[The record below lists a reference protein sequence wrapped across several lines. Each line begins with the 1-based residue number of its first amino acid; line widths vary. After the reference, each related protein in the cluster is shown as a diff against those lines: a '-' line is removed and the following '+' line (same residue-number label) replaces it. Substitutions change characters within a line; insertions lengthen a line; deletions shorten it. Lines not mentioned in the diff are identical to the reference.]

1 MRALEPRLFPYIW
14 RYSKGDQ
21 IKICAVVLASLPFY
35 FASLDLPKRI
45 VNDAITGK
53 AFSHGEATAPFL
65 ELTVE
70 WPRALGG
77 GATRLFEGFHL
88 DRLELLLGLSTL
100 FLSLVLINGAFKFWI
115 NLQKGILGE
124 RMLRRLR
131 FQLFSL
137 MLRFSPEAQREVK
150 SSETATII
158 RDEVEPI
165 GSFIGDAIVVPVF
178 LGTQAATALA
188 FIMMQNMWLGLAAGG
203 MVGVQMTVIPRLRRE
218 IIRLSRR
225 RQIASRNLAGRVAE
239 VLDGLPAVL
248 LNDTGRW
255 ERAEIGGR
263 LYSLYDLRL
272 RIYRRKFAV
281 KYLNNLLAQV
291 TPFLFYAIGGYFALK
306 GELDIGQL
314 VAVLAAYRDL
324 PPPLKELI
332 DWDQQRLDVEVKY
345 ETVAAHFGPQRLR
358 PAEPDS
364 ERAPPRL
371 GSPLRIEGLVLRD
384 PQGASTVEITDAEV
398 RLPAC
403 LALVPSGPVA
413 QEFARVL
420 AGLQSASSGSIR
432 VGVHDLSTLPRPA
445 HAHRIAYAGVEPV
458 LFPGTVR
465 DNALYGL
472 RIRPLRTNGLDL
484 SKTRINEAVK
494 TGNPCDSID
503 DPWIDYQRL
512 GVRDAGDLDERLL
525 DLLGRL
531 DLGDDL
537 YRFGLGA
544 LSSVA
549 HDTPVG
555 QRMIAAREHLRE
567 HFARSGLADLV
578 IPFSRG
584 CYNDQATVGENLLF
598 GVPRDRTLTDP
609 HRLAG
614 TPLFREALEKV
625 KLLDELDR
633 MGVAIASNLKD
644 IFADVPPGHPLFR
657 RFSLITPD
665 ALPDYLRRLARL
677 PAEGRLSEAD
687 SAAFLALALAYVEP
701 RMRFGL
707 LDQALTKRIV
717 GARGIVQG
725 FMHGDD
731 GCDVESYDPNRINP
745 RSTVLDNLLFGRID
759 TARMHGE
766 AIIQREARAVFR
778 EFDLERPI
786 QRRGLEKEVGN
797 RGQLLTDRVRVRI
810 GLARAILREPEI
822 LVVDRVDEYLER
834 GVETLLDVI
843 GYTLPRASLLASLS
857 AEADPAR
864 FPAQLPLRGTEA
876 RLRNAAE

>member
-1 MRALEPRLFPYIW
+1 MRALEPRLFSYIW

-21 IKICAVVLASLPFY
+21 LKICAVVMASLPFY

-53 AFSHGEATAPFL
+53 AFSHGEATASFL
-65 ELTVE
+65 NITVH
-70 WPRALGG
+70 WPDVLGG
-77 GATRLFEGFHL
+77 GTTQLFEGFQL
-88 DRLELLLGLSTL
+88 DRFELLLGLSTL

-131 FQLFSL
+131 YQLFSL
-137 MLRFSPEAQREVK
+137 MLRFTPEAQREVK

-188 FIMMQNMWLGLAAGG
+188 FIMMQNLWLGLAAGG

-255 ERAEIGGR
+255 ERAEIGDR
-263 LYSLYDLRL
+263 LYNLYDLRL

-291 TPFLFYAIGGYFALK
+291 TPFLFYAIGGVFALK

-358 PAEPDS
+358 PAES
-364 ERAPPRL
+364 ETAAAPPHL
-371 GSPLRIEGLVLRD
+371 GTPLKIEGLTLRD
-384 PQGASTVEITDAEV
+384 PQGGNPVEVGDVEV
-398 RLPAC
+398 PLPGRF
-403 LALVPSGPVA
+403 ALVPSGSVA

-420 AGLQSASSGSIR
+420 AGLQSAPNGLIR
-432 VGVHDLSTLPRPA
+432 IGEHDLSTLPRPA
-445 HAHRIAYAGVEPV
+445 HARRIAYASNEPV

-465 DNALYGL
+465 DNILYGL
-472 RIRPLRTNGLDL
+472 RICPLRTGTLDL
-484 SKTRINEAVK
+484 SRAQINEAVK
-494 TGNPCDSID
+494 TGNPCDSVD

-512 GVRDAGDLDERLL
+512 GVRDAADLDERLL
-525 DLLGRL
+525 DLLVRL

-544 LSSVA
+544 LSSIT
-549 HDTPVG
+549 HETPAG

-567 HFARSGLADLV
+567 LFVQKGLADLV
-578 IPFSRG
+578 IPFARSR
-584 CYNDQATVGENLLF
+584 YNDQATVGENLLF
-598 GVPRDRTLTDP
+598 GVPRDPTLTDP
-609 HRLAG
+609 RRLAG
-614 TPLFREALEKV
+614 TTLFREALEKV
-625 KLLDELDR
+625 QLLDELDR

-665 ALPDYLRRLARL
+665 ALPDYLHRLSRL
-677 PAEGRLSEAD
+677 PDEGRLSEAD
-687 SAAFLALALAYVEP
+687 SVAFLALTLAYVEP

-707 LDQALTKRIV
+707 LDQGLAMRIV
-717 GARGIVQG
+717 GARAVVQG
-725 FMHGDD
+725 MMHGED

-766 AIIQREARAVFR
+766 ALIQREARAVFR

-786 QRRGLEKEVGN
+786 QRRGLDKAVGN
-797 RGQLLTDRVRVRI
+797 RGQLLAERVRVRI
-810 GLARAILREPEI
+810 GLARAILRDPEI
-822 LVVDRVDEYLER
+822 LVVDRVDEHLEH
-834 GVETLLDVI
+834 GVETLLAVT
-843 GYTLPRASLLASLS
+843 GAALPRASLVASLS
-857 AEADPAR
+857 AEADLDR
-864 FPAQLPLRGTEA
+864 FPERLPIRGAET
-876 RLRNAAE
+876 RLRTAAE

>member
-1 MRALEPRLFPYIW
+1 MRPLEPRLFSYIW
-14 RYSKGDQ
+14 RYSKADQ
-21 IKICAVVLASLPFY
+21 FRICAVVLASLPFY

-65 ELTVE
+65 DITVT
-70 WPRALGG
+70 WPRILGG
-77 GATRLFEGFHL
+77 GTTRLFEGFQL
-88 DRLELLLGLSTL
+88 DRFELLLGLSTL
-100 FLSLVLINGAFKFWI
+100 FLALVLINGAFKFWI

-137 MLRFSPEAQREVK
+137 MLRFSPETQREVK

-188 FIMMQNMWLGLAAGG
+188 FILMQNLWLGLAAGG
-203 MVGVQMTVIPRLRRE
+203 MVGVQMIVIPRLRRE

-225 RQIASRNLAGRVAE
+225 RQIASRALAGRVAE
-239 VLDGLPAVL
+239 VLDGLPAVRI
-248 LNDTGRW
+248 NDTGRW

-263 LYSLYDLRL
+263 LYRLYDLRL

-291 TPFLFYAIGGYFALK
+291 TPFLFYAIGGYFALR

-345 ETVAAHFGPQRLR
+345 ETVAAHFGPQRLQ
-358 PAEPDS
+358 PGEP
-364 ERAPPRL
+364 ELEETPPPL
-371 GSPLRIEGLVLRD
+371 GSPLRTEGLTLPD
-384 PQGASTVEITDAEV
+384 PQGGPPIEVGDIEV
-398 RLPAC
+398 RLPTRV
-403 LALVPSGPVA
+403 ALVPPGPVA

-420 AGLQSASSGSIR
+420 AGLQTAPGGTIR
-432 VGVHDLSTLPRPA
+432 IGEHDLSTLPRPV
-445 HAHRIAYAGVEPV
+445 HAHRIAFAGIEPV
-458 LFPGTVR
+458 LFPGTLR
-465 DNALYGL
+465 DNVLYGL
-472 RIRPLRTNGLDL
+472 RIRPLRKGSLDL

-494 TGNPCDSID
+494 TGNPCDSVD
-503 DPWIDYQRL
+503 DPWIDYRRL
-512 GVRDAGDLDERLL
+512 GICDAGDLDQRLL

-544 LSSVA
+544 LSSIT
-549 HDTPVG
+549 HETPAG
-555 QRMIAAREHLRE
+555 QRMIAAREHLRA
-567 HFARSGLADLV
+567 HFVEKGLADLV
-578 IPFSRG
+578 IPFARG
-584 CYNDQATVGENLLF
+584 TYNDQATVGENLLF

-609 HRLAG
+609 QRLAAA
-614 TPLFREALEKV
+614 PLFREALEEAQ
-625 KLLDELDR
+625 LLDDLDR

-665 ALPDYLRRLARL
+665 ALPDYLRRLARV
-677 PAEGRLSEAD
+677 PEDGRLSEAD
-687 SAAFLALALAYVEP
+687 SVAFLALTLAYVEP

-707 LDQALTKRIV
+707 LDDALRQRIV
-717 GARGIVQG
+717 GARTIVQRH
-725 FMHGDD
+725 MHGDH

-778 EFDLERPI
+778 EFDLERLI
-786 QRRGLEKEVGN
+786 QLRGLDKEVGN
-797 RGQLLTDRVRVRI
+797 RGQLLIERVRVRI
-810 GLARAILREPEI
+810 GLARAILRQPEV
-822 LVVDRVDEYLER
+822 LVVDRVDEFLEH
-834 GVETLLDVI
+834 GADTLLDVTEA
-843 GYTLPRASLLASLS
+843 TLPRATLVASPS
-857 AEADPAR
+857 TDADLTR
-864 FPAQLPLRGTEA
+864 FPARIPLRKPDA
-876 RLRNAAE
+876 QLRAAE